1 MKGVEGH
8 LQEHIICIGPICS
21 QELQYDKTRMNS
33 ENKRH
38 HLSTSTIHRNELA
51 PTEFSQSDTMHEKH
65 DKKKYPNAVTYQQI

>member
-21 QELQYDKTRMNS
+21 QELQYDKTTRMNN

-38 HLSTSTIHRNELA
+38 HLSTSTIHGNELG
-51 PTEFSQSDTMHEKH
+51 PTEFSQSDTMHEK
-65 DKKKYPNAVTYQQI
+65 TW